1 LSSNFSIQK
10 HVQKYKVS
18 IDDIIVCLTGKKE
31 KSKSNRLYLKASSVR
46 LKHLRELIT
55 DLGVNELFLYTNNL
69 NKLIY
74 QFEDSFETIY
84 AAGGVV
90 RNKHNELLMI
100 YRRGK
105 WDLPKGKI
113 DPGESALAAAIR
125 EVKEETG
132 VKKLKPKRLLNITR
146 YLYRDKGMEVLKIVY
161 WYAMKT
167 NFTGPLTAQSEEQI
181 TEVTWKTKKEVSKIP
196 LEDTY
201 VNIQKLI

>member
-1 LSSNFSIQK
+1 MSSNFSIQK

>member
-1 LSSNFSIQK
+1 
-10 HVQKYKVS
+10 
-18 IDDIIVCLTGKKE
+18 VCLTGKKE